1 MTGTI
6 LYVDDDSLNLTVMEE
21 LCAGEFELVVASGG
35 PEALRILRERDVAV
49 VLADQRMPEMT
60 GVELL
65 DIVSREYPDT
75 IRLLVT
81 AYSDV
86 ATAID
91 AINRGRVRR
100 YIRKPWDPDE
110 ILATLREALAIF
122 GDRRK
127 LRELER
133 RLTETERVYA
143 LGVVAASLAH
153 ELRSP
158 IAVIVGALDM
168 GESDLASLSSRL
180 SRNPTG
186 GGEERQLVSEIAES
200 LAAARRA
207 AQRVADIVEG
217 VSLTQRRTESQS
229 ADLSEVV
236 RLTLASL
243 RNSLARRAKVE
254 VDVASLP
261 PVSGSPAQIGQVVLN
276 LLVNAM
282 QALPE
287 EPGREDVIRVRASQR
302 DARVLLEIED
312 TGRGIPPEFLG
323 RVFHPFFTTKPEGGT
338 GLGLAISRKIVEEI
352 GGELAVTSELGRGS
366 CFSVAMPVAADVE
379 TGGKSG

>member
-91 AINRGRVRR
+91 AINR
-100 YIRKPWDPDE
+100 
-110 ILATLREALAIF
+110 
-122 GDRRK
+122 
-127 LRELER
+127 LER

-229 ADLSEVV
+229 AELSEVV
-236 RLTLASL
+236 RLTLSSL

-302 DARVLLEIED
+302 DAKVLLEIED

-352 GGELAVTSELGRGS
+352 GGELAVTSELGHGS
-366 CFSVAMPVAADVE
+366 CFSVALPVAADVE